1 MGVQINNIDNAVE
14 LIDQN
19 PGCEVEKVSSVYETL
34 PYGVVEQ
41 DEFFNAV
48 IKIETDIEPKE
59 LFHFLKSVENKVGR
73 NITKKWGPREIDL
86 DILLYN
92 DLIYSDEEIT
102 IPHKDLLN
110 RDFVLVP
117 LMEIEPELIHPEH
130 NKKISEISIFKKES
144 GQTFAKTI
152 KSNIIR
158 KIPHQ
163 ILIK

>member
-1 MGVQINNIDNAVE
+1 M
-14 LIDQN
+14 IDQN
-19 PGCEVEKVSSVYETL
+19 SECKVEKVSSIYEAL

-41 DEFFNAV
+41 AEFFNAV
-48 IKIETDIEPKE
+48 IKVETDLEPKE

-73 NITKKWGPREIDL
+73 NFTKKWGPREIDL

-117 LMEIEPELIHPEH
+117 LIEIEPELIHPEH
-130 NKKISEISIFKKES
+130 NKKISEISIFKPETE
-144 GQTFAKTI
+144 QNFTNAI

-158 KIPHQ
+158 KIPHRV
-163 ILIK
+163 LIK